1 MQIFELVLI
10 CFWLSEGN
18 KVNSGGKIPGDDM
31 SAISCIL
38 DVFLLDV
45 RKTTKNI

>member
-1 MQIFELVLI
+1 MQNFELVFI
-10 CFWLSEGN
+10 CFRISEGN
-18 KVNSGGKIPGDDM
+18 KANSGGKIPVDDM